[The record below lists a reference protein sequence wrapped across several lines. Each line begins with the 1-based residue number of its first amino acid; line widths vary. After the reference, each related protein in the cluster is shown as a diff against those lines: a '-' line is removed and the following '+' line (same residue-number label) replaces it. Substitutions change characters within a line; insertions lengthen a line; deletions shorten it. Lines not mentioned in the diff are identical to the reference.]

1 MSNILKN
8 IYISLKNND
17 EMSEA
22 GGSVLVKKKKA
33 IPQPDQTNLQEMQ
46 SMEE

>member
-1 MSNILKN
+1 MLNIFKN

-22 GGSVLVKKKKA
+22 GGSVFVKKKKV
-33 IPQPDQTNLQEMQ
+33 IF
-46 SMEE
+46 